1 MMEEEPVKSQLL
13 SRILA
18 VEQNQLKAICAHAEQ
33 GYPHEVVGILAGSRE
48 KHIVTKVHLLI
59 NERAETKNR
68 YKVGPLKLMRAEQAL
83 EAQGYEILGY
93 YHSHPDHPA
102 RYSGYDKEHAL
113 PNMSYLIV
121 SVMEGFAK
129 EIQSWR
135 LREDRCAMDEER
147 IESLFSSKSDEV
159 KI

>member
-1 MMEEEPVKSQLL
+1 MGAPQIGQLVNSMQVECPHDAIELDDVESPTDFESTDDEGFELVESTVVIDGGVL
-13 SRILA
+13 SD
-18 VEQNQLKAICAHAEQ
+18 
-33 GYPHEVVGILAGSRE
+33 
-48 KHIVTKVHLLI
+48 T
-59 NERAETKNR
+59 ERAETKNR

-147 IESLFSSKSDEV
+147 IESLFSSKSDEI